1 MKMILFNQNPMITK
15 LLESVSKKLELSI
28 ENFNHYQELSVRLKE
43 DPEWLLIADDE
54 CLEKLDQVDWLELK
68 EIISQNK
75 NSVCMYK
82 KGNEAQPFLEG
93 FEMKIKKPFLPTE
106 MLKVLQK
113 KLGSDMSELEP
124 SQNLDPTQEVLETN
138 WDELENL
145 GDLEALAKEEP
156 NNEEQLLPT
165 LDAQEE
171 KEEVK
176 ETPQKEEKPK
186 DDETQE
192 GDETPKDEEVS
203 KELETQEKLEI
214 PKEETQE
221 EQVKEQEPI
230 KEETQEIKE
239 EKQEETQDSP
249 SAQELEAMQELVKE
263 IQENSNENKEE
274 TQESAEIP
282 QDKEIQEVVTE
293 KTQVQELEVP
303 KEKTQESAEALQETQ
318 AHELEKQEIAETPQ
332 EKEKQEIAETPQEK
346 EKQEIAE
353 TPQEK
358 EKQEIAETPQEK
370 EKQEI
375 AETPQEL
382 EIPQAQEKETPQE
395 ETQEKETPQ
404 EETQEKET
412 PQEETQEK
420 ETPQE
425 ETQETET
432 QNQETPPKVQEET
445 KEKTQEDNYESIED
459 IPEPVMAKAMGE
471 ELPFLNEAV
480 AKTPNNEN
488 DTETPKESDIKTSQ
502 EKEESDKTSSPLEL
516 RLNLQDLL
524 KSLNQE
530 SLKSLLENKTLSI
543 KITLEDKKPDA

>member
-15 LLESVSKKLELSI
+15 LLESVSKKLELPM
-28 ENFNHYQELSVRLKE
+28 ENFNHYQELSACLKK
-43 DPEWLLIADDE
+43 DPEWILIADDE

-68 EIISQNK
+68 ETISQNK

-106 MLKVLQK
+106 VLKILQK

-171 KEEVK
+171 KEEIK
-176 ETPQKEEKPK
+176 ETPQEEEKPK

-192 GDETPKDEEVS
+192 GETPKDEEVS
-203 KELETQEKLEI
+203 KELETQEELEI

-221 EQVKEQEPI
+221 EVKEEMKEETQEQV

-263 IQENSNENKEE
+263 IQENSNEDKKE

-282 QDKEIQEVVTE
+282 QDKEIQEIVTE
-293 KTQVQELEVP
+293 KTQAQELEIP

-318 AHELEKQEIAETPQ
+318 EVVTEKTQVQ
-332 EKEKQEIAETPQEK
+332 D
-346 EKQEIAE
+346 
-353 TPQEK
+353 
-358 EKQEIAETPQEK
+358 
-370 EKQEI
+370 
-375 AETPQEL
+375 
-382 EIPQAQEKETPQE
+382 KETPQE
-395 ETQEKETPQ
+395 ETQE
-404 EETQEKET
+404 
-412 PQEETQEK
+412 
-420 ETPQE
+420 
-425 ETQETET
+425 
-432 QNQETPPKVQEET
+432 
-445 KEKTQEDNYESIED
+445 DHYESIED

-480 AKTPNNEN
+480 AKTPNSEN
-488 DTETPKESDIKTSQ
+488 ATETPKESGIKTPQ

-543 KITLEDKKPDA
+543 KITLEDKKPNA

>member
-1 MKMILFNQNPMITK
+1 MKMILFNQNPMIEK

-28 ENFNHYQELSVRLKE
+28 ENFNHYQELSARLKK

-82 KGNEAQPFLEG
+82 KGNEVQPFLEG
-93 FEMKIKKPFLPTE
+93 FEVKIKKPFLPTE

-113 KLGSDMSELEP
+113 KLGSNISELEP

-165 LDAQEE
+165 LDVQEE
-171 KEEVK
+171 KEEIK

-192 GDETPKDEEVS
+192 SETPKDGEVS

-221 EQVKEQEPI
+221 EVKEEIKEGVQEEV
-230 KEETQEIKE
+230 KEETQENKE
-239 EKQEETQDSP
+239 EKQEKTQDSP

-263 IQENSNENKEE
+263 IQENSNGQENKEE
-274 TQESAEIP
+274 TQESTEIP

-293 KTQVQELEVP
+293 KTQAQELEIP

-318 AHELEKQEIAETPQ
+318 AHEL
-332 EKEKQEIAETPQEK
+332 
-346 EKQEIAE
+346 
-353 TPQEK
+353 

-395 ETQEKETPQ
+395 ETQEKETPKDESMQ
-404 EETQEKET
+404 ESAQNLQDKET
-412 PQEETQEK
+412 PQEETQE
-420 ETPQE
+420 
-425 ETQETET
+425 
-432 QNQETPPKVQEET
+432 
-445 KEKTQEDNYESIED
+445 DHYESIED

-480 AKTPNNEN
+480 AKIPNNEN
-488 DTETPKESDIKTSQ
+488 DTETPKESDIKTPQ

-516 RLNLQDLL
+516 HLNLQDLL

-543 KITLEDKKPDA
+543 KITLEDKKPNA

>member
-1 MKMILFNQNPMITK
+1 MKMILFNQNPMIEK

-28 ENFNHYQELSVRLKE
+28 ENFNHYQELSARLKK

-68 EIISQNK
+68 ETISQNK

-113 KLGSDMSELEP
+113 KLGSNASELEP
-124 SQNLDPTQEVLETN
+124 SQNSDPTQEILETN

-165 LDAQEE
+165 LNEQKGETPKEEAQEE
-171 KEEVK
+171 VKKEEVK
-176 ETPQKEEKPK
+176 EMQEEIKEKEKQEVAENPQDEEKPK
-186 DDETQE
+186 DDETQ
-192 GDETPKDEEVS
+192 GSVET
-203 KELETQEKLEI
+203 
-214 PKEETQE
+214 PKEETQ
-221 EQVKEQEPI
+221 EQEPI

-239 EKQEETQDSP
+239 EKQEKTQDSP

-263 IQENSNENKEE
+263 IQENSNDQENKKETQETQENTETPQDIETQELEIPKEE
-274 TQESAEIP
+274 TQEVA
-282 QDKEIQEVVTE
+282 E
-293 KTQVQELEVP
+293 KTQAQG
-303 KEKTQESAEALQETQ
+303 
-318 AHELEKQEIAETPQ
+318 LEKEEIAETPQ
-332 EKEKQEIAETPQEK
+332 EKEIQETQD
-346 EKQEIAE
+346 
-353 TPQEK
+353 
-358 EKQEIAETPQEK
+358 
-370 EKQEI
+370 
-375 AETPQEL
+375 ETPQEL
-382 EIPQAQEKETPQE
+382 EVQDEKLQENETPKDENMQESAQNLQELETPQAQDETL
-395 ETQEKETPQ
+395 
-404 EETQEKET
+404 
-412 PQEETQEK
+412 QEK

-425 ETQETET
+425 ETQETQKKEAPQT
-432 QNQETPPKVQEET
+432 QEKETP
-445 KEKTQEDNYESIED
+445 KTQEDHYESIED

-471 ELPFLNEAV
+471 ELPFLNE
-480 AKTPNNEN
+480 N
-488 DTETPKESDIKTSQ
+488 DTETPKESVIKTPQ

-530 SLKSLLENKTLSI
+530 SFKSLLENKTLSI
-543 KITLEDKKPDA
+543 KITLEDKKPNE

>member
-15 LLESVSKKLELSI
+15 LLESVSKKLELPM
-28 ENFNHYQELSVRLKE
+28 ENFNHYQELSACLKE
-43 DPEWLLIADDE
+43 DPEWILIADDE

-106 MLKVLQK
+106 VLKILQK

-165 LDAQEE
+165 LNDQEE
-171 KEEVK
+171 KQEVKEEEK
-176 ETPQKEEKPK
+176 ETPQEEEKPK
-186 DDETQE
+186 DDGTQE
-192 GDETPKDEEVS
+192 GETLKDEEVS
-203 KELETQEKLEI
+203 KELETQEEV
-214 PKEETQE
+214 KEETQE
-221 EQVKEQEPI
+221 EVKEETQEIKEEKQEEI

-239 EKQEETQDSP
+239 EKQEKTQDSP

-263 IQENSNENKEE
+263 IQENSNEDKKE
-274 TQESAEIP
+274 TQENAEIP

-293 KTQVQELEVP
+293 KTQAQELEIP

-332 EKEKQEIAETPQEK
+332 EKETPQTQDEK
-346 EKQEIAE
+346 
-353 TPQEK
+353 PQE
-358 EKQEIAETPQEK
+358 
-370 EKQEI
+370 
-375 AETPQEL
+375 
-382 EIPQAQEKETPQE
+382 
-395 ETQEKETPQ
+395 
-404 EETQEKET
+404 
-412 PQEETQEK
+412 
-420 ETPQE
+420 
-425 ETQETET
+425 
-432 QNQETPPKVQEET
+432 
-445 KEKTQEDNYESIED
+445 DHYESIED

-480 AKTPNNEN
+480 AKIPNNEN
-488 DTETPKESDIKTSQ
+488 DTETPKESVIKTPQ

-543 KITLEDKKPDA
+543 KITLEDKKPNA

>member
-1 MKMILFNQNPMITK
+1 MKMILFNQNPMIAK

-28 ENFNHYQELSVRLKE
+28 ENFNHYQELSARLKK

-113 KLGSDMSELEP
+113 KLGSNISELEP

-171 KEEVK
+171 KQEIK
-176 ETPQKEEKPK
+176 ETPQEEKPK

-192 GDETPKDEEVS
+192 GETSKDEEVS

-221 EQVKEQEPI
+221 EQVKEQESIKEETQEEQVKEQESI

-239 EKQEETQDSP
+239 EKQKETQDSP
-249 SAQELEAMQELVKE
+249 SVQELEAMQELVKE
-263 IQENSNENKEE
+263 IQENSNGQENKKE
-274 TQESAEIP
+274 TQESAETP
-282 QDKEIQEVVTE
+282 QEEEIQEVVTE
-293 KTQVQELEVP
+293 KTQAQELEVP

-332 EKEKQEIAETPQEK
+332 DVEVPQS
-346 EKQEIAE
+346 
-353 TPQEK
+353 
-358 EKQEIAETPQEK
+358 
-370 EKQEI
+370 
-375 AETPQEL
+375 
-382 EIPQAQEKETPQE
+382 QEKETPQE
-395 ETQEKETPQ
+395 ETQEVQ
-404 EETQEKET
+404 ETQEKET
-412 PQEETQEK
+412 PQTQDEK
-420 ETPQE
+420 PQE
-425 ETQETET
+425 
-432 QNQETPPKVQEET
+432 
-445 KEKTQEDNYESIED
+445 DHYESIED

-480 AKTPNNEN
+480 AETPNNEN
-488 DTETPKESDIKTSQ
+488 DTETPKESVTETSKNENDTETPQ
-502 EKEESDKTSSPLEL
+502 EKEQSDKTSSPLEL

-543 KITLEDKKPDA
+543 KITLEDKKPNA

>member
-15 LLESVSKKLELSI
+15 LLESVSKKLELPM
-28 ENFNHYQELSVRLKE
+28 ENFNHYQELSTRLKE
-43 DPEWLLIADDE
+43 DPEWILIADDE

-106 MLKVLQK
+106 VLKILQK
-113 KLGSDMSELEP
+113 KLGSDINELEP

-165 LDAQEE
+165 LNAQEVE
-171 KEEVK
+171 TPKEETQEEVKKEEVK
-176 ETPQKEEKPK
+176 EMQEEIKEKEKQEVAENPQDKEKPK

-192 GDETPKDEEVS
+192 SVETPKDEEVS
-203 KELETQEKLEI
+203 KELET
-214 PKEETQE
+214 PKEEAQ
-221 EQVKEQEPI
+221 EQESI

-239 EKQEETQDSP
+239 EKQEKTQDSP
-249 SAQELEAMQELVKE
+249 STQELEAMQELVKE
-263 IQENSNENKEE
+263 IQENSNDQENKKE
-274 TQESAEIP
+274 TQETP
-282 QDKEIQEVVTE
+282 QDI
-293 KTQVQELEVP
+293 KT
-303 KEKTQESAEALQETQ
+303 
-318 AHELEKQEIAETPQ
+318 
-332 EKEKQEIAETPQEK
+332 
-346 EKQEIAE
+346 
-353 TPQEK
+353 
-358 EKQEIAETPQEK
+358 
-370 EKQEI
+370 
-375 AETPQEL
+375 QEL
-382 EIPQAQEKETPQE
+382 EIPKEEETQEVAEKTQAQGLEKEEIAETSQEKETQE
-395 ETQEKETPQ
+395 AQDEKLQENETSKDENMQESVQNLQELETQETQDETPQ
-404 EETQEKET
+404 E
-412 PQEETQEK
+412 
-420 ETPQE
+420 
-425 ETQETET
+425 
-432 QNQETPPKVQEET
+432 
-445 KEKTQEDNYESIED
+445 DHYESIED

-480 AKTPNNEN
+480 AKIPNNEN
-488 DTETPKESDIKTSQ
+488 DTEIPKESVIKIPQ

>member
-1 MKMILFNQNPMITK
+1 MKMILFNQNPMIAK

-28 ENFNHYQELSVRLKE
+28 ENFNHYQELSAHLKK

-113 KLGSDMSELEP
+113 KLGSNASELEP

-165 LDAQEE
+165 LDVQEE
-171 KEEVK
+171 KEEIK
-176 ETPQKEEKPK
+176 EMPQEEEKPK

-192 GDETPKDEEVS
+192 SETPKDEEVS

-230 KEETQEIKE
+230 KEEMQEIKE
-239 EKQEETQDSP
+239 EKQEKTQDSP

-263 IQENSNENKEE
+263 IQENSNGQENKKE

-293 KTQVQELEVP
+293 KTQAQELEIP
-303 KEKTQESAEALQETQ
+303 KEKTQENAETPQEKEKQEDTGTPQELEIPQVQEKETQETQ
-318 AHELEKQEIAETPQ
+318 EKETPQEEKQEIAETPQ
-332 EKEKQEIAETPQEK
+332 EKETPQTQDEK
-346 EKQEIAE
+346 
-353 TPQEK
+353 PQE
-358 EKQEIAETPQEK
+358 
-370 EKQEI
+370 
-375 AETPQEL
+375 
-382 EIPQAQEKETPQE
+382 
-395 ETQEKETPQ
+395 
-404 EETQEKET
+404 
-412 PQEETQEK
+412 
-420 ETPQE
+420 
-425 ETQETET
+425 
-432 QNQETPPKVQEET
+432 
-445 KEKTQEDNYESIED
+445 DHYESIED

-480 AKTPNNEN
+480 AKIPNNEN
-488 DTETPKESDIKTSQ
+488 DTETPKESVTETPKESDIKTPQ

-543 KITLEDKKPDA
+543 KITLEDKKPNA

>member
-15 LLESVSKKLELSI
+15 LLESVSKKLELSM
-28 ENFNHYQELSVRLKE
+28 EDFNRYQELSTRLKE
-43 DPEWLLIADDE
+43 EPEWILIADDE

-106 MLKVLQK
+106 VLKVLQK
-113 KLGSDMSELEP
+113 KLGSNASELEP

-145 GDLEALAKEEP
+145 GDLEVLVQEEP

-165 LDAQEE
+165 LNDQEEKEEVKEEEKEEVKEEEKEEVKEEEKEEVKEEEKEEVKEEE

-176 ETPQKEEKPK
+176 ETPQEEKPK

-192 GDETPKDEEVS
+192 SETLKDEEVS
-203 KELETQEKLEI
+203 KELETQEELEI

-221 EQVKEQEPI
+221 
-230 KEETQEIKE
+230 TKE
-239 EKQEETQDSP
+239 EKQEKTQDSP

-263 IQENSNENKEE
+263 IQENSNGQEDKKE
-274 TQESAEIP
+274 TQEN
-282 QDKEIQEVVTE
+282 
-293 KTQVQELEVP
+293 
-303 KEKTQESAEALQETQ
+303 
-318 AHELEKQEIAETPQ
+318 
-332 EKEKQEIAETPQEK
+332 
-346 EKQEIAE
+346 
-353 TPQEK
+353 
-358 EKQEIAETPQEK
+358 
-370 EKQEI
+370 

-382 EIPQAQEKETPQE
+382 EIPQEKETQELETQEKTQESAETPQDKETPQE
-395 ETQEKETPQ
+395 KTQKLETQE
-404 EETQEKET
+404 
-412 PQEETQEK
+412 
-420 ETPQE
+420 
-425 ETQETET
+425 
-432 QNQETPPKVQEET
+432 
-445 KEKTQEDNYESIED
+445 DHYESIED

-480 AKTPNNEN
+480 AKTSNNEN
-488 DTETPKESDIKTSQ
+488 DTETPKESVIKTPQ
-502 EKEESDKTSSPLEL
+502 EKEESIETPKESDKTSSPLEL

>member
-15 LLESVSKKLELSI
+15 LLESVSKKLELSM
-28 ENFNHYQELSVRLKE
+28 ENFNHYQELSAHLKK
-43 DPEWLLIADDE
+43 DPEWILIADDE

-82 KGNEAQPFLEG
+82 KGNEVQPFLEG

-106 MLKVLQK
+106 VLKVLQK
-113 KLGSDMSELEP
+113 KLGSNMSELEP

-145 GDLEALAKEEP
+145 GDLEALAQKEP

-165 LDAQEE
+165 LNAQEE

-176 ETPQKEEKPK
+176 EEVKETPQEEKPK

-192 GDETPKDEEVS
+192 GETLKDEEVS
-203 KELETQEKLEI
+203 KELETQEELEI
-214 PKEETQE
+214 PKEETQ

-230 KEETQEIKE
+230 KEETQENKE
-239 EKQEETQDSP
+239 EKQEKTQDSP
-249 SAQELEAMQELVKE
+249 STQELEAMQELVKE
-263 IQENSNENKEE
+263 IQENSNGQEDKKETQENTETPQETPQEKE
-274 TQESAEIP
+274 TQES
-282 QDKEIQEVVTE
+282 
-293 KTQVQELEVP
+293 
-303 KEKTQESAEALQETQ
+303 
-318 AHELEKQEIAETPQ
+318 AETPQ
-332 EKEKQEIAETPQEK
+332 EKETQELGTQENTETQESAETPQEK
-346 EKQEIAE
+346 
-353 TPQEK
+353 
-358 EKQEIAETPQEK
+358 
-370 EKQEI
+370 
-375 AETPQEL
+375 
-382 EIPQAQEKETPQE
+382 
-395 ETQEKETPQ
+395 TQEK
-404 EETQEKET
+404 
-412 PQEETQEK
+412 
-420 ETPQE
+420 

-432 QNQETPPKVQEET
+432 QELEIQENTETPQESAET
-445 KEKTQEDNYESIED
+445 PQEKTQKLETQEDHYESIED
-459 IPEPVMAKAMGE
+459 IPEPVMAQAMGE
-471 ELPFLNEAV
+471 ELPFLSEAV
-480 AKTPNNEN
+480 VKTSNNEN
-488 DTETPKESDIKTSQ
+488 DTETPKESAIKTPQ

>member
-28 ENFNHYQELSVRLKE
+28 ENFNHYQELSTRLKE
-43 DPEWLLIADDE
+43 NQEWLLIADDE

-113 KLGSDMSELEP
+113 KLGSNTSELEP

-293 KTQVQELEVP
+293 KTQAQELEIP

-332 EKEKQEIAETPQEK
+332 E
-346 EKQEIAE
+346 
-353 TPQEK
+353 
-358 EKQEIAETPQEK
+358 
-370 EKQEI
+370 
-375 AETPQEL
+375 L

-395 ETQEKETPQ
+395 ETQEKEIPKD
-404 EETQEKET
+404 ENTQESVQNLQEKEIQKAQDET
-412 PQEETQEK
+412 PQE
-420 ETPQE
+420 
-425 ETQETET
+425 
-432 QNQETPPKVQEET
+432 
-445 KEKTQEDNYESIED
+445 DHYESIED

-488 DTETPKESDIKTSQ
+488 DTETHKKSVTETSNNENDTETPQ

-543 KITLEDKKPDA
+543 KITLEDKKPNA

>member
-1 MKMILFNQNPMITK
+1 MKMILFNQNPMIAK

-28 ENFNHYQELSVRLKE
+28 ENFNHYQELSAHLKK

-113 KLGSDMSELEP
+113 KLGFQPSEPEPNPTNPLEGA
-124 SQNLDPTQEVLETN
+124 QETLETN

-171 KEEVK
+171 KEEIKEEIK

-192 GDETPKDEEVS
+192 SETPKDEEVS
-203 KELETQEKLEI
+203 KELEMQEKLEI

-263 IQENSNENKEE
+263 IQENSNEDKKETQENAEIPQELETPQEE
-274 TQESAEIP
+274 TQEKEIP
-282 QDKEIQEVVTE
+282 Q
-293 KTQVQELEVP
+293 
-303 KEKTQESAEALQETQ
+303 
-318 AHELEKQEIAETPQ
+318 ELEKQENAE
-332 EKEKQEIAETPQEK
+332 I
-346 EKQEIAE
+346 
-353 TPQEK
+353 
-358 EKQEIAETPQEK
+358 
-370 EKQEI
+370 
-375 AETPQEL
+375 PQEL
-382 EIPQAQEKETPQE
+382 ETPQE

-404 EETQEKET
+404 TQDEK
-412 PQEETQEK
+412 PQE
-420 ETPQE
+420 
-425 ETQETET
+425 
-432 QNQETPPKVQEET
+432 
-445 KEKTQEDNYESIED
+445 DHYESIED

-488 DTETPKESDIKTSQ
+488 DTETPKESVTETSKNENDTETPQ

-543 KITLEDKKPDA
+543 KIALEDKKPNA

>member
-1 MKMILFNQNPMITK
+1 MKMILFNQNPMIEK

-28 ENFNHYQELSVRLKE
+28 ENFNHYQELSARLKE

-68 EIISQNK
+68 ETISQNK

-113 KLGSDMSELEP
+113 KLGSNMSELEP
-124 SQNLDPTQEVLETN
+124 SQNSDPTQEILETN

-165 LDAQEE
+165 LNEQEGETPKEEAQEE
-171 KEEVK
+171 VKKEEVK
-176 ETPQKEEKPK
+176 EMQEEIKEKEKQEVAENPQVAESPQDEEKPR
-186 DDETQE
+186 DDETQ
-192 GDETPKDEEVS
+192 GSVETPKDEEVS
-203 KELETQEKLEI
+203 KELETQ
-214 PKEETQE
+214 
-221 EQVKEQEPI
+221 EQEPI

-239 EKQEETQDSP
+239 EKQEKTQDSP
-249 SAQELEAMQELVKE
+249 SVQELEAMQELVKE
-263 IQENSNENKEE
+263 IQENSNDQENKKETQETQENTETPQDIETQELEIPKEE
-274 TQESAEIP
+274 TQEVA
-282 QDKEIQEVVTE
+282 E
-293 KTQVQELEVP
+293 KTQAQG
-303 KEKTQESAEALQETQ
+303 
-318 AHELEKQEIAETPQ
+318 LEKEEIAETPQ
-332 EKEKQEIAETPQEK
+332 EKEIQETQD
-346 EKQEIAE
+346 
-353 TPQEK
+353 
-358 EKQEIAETPQEK
+358 
-370 EKQEI
+370 
-375 AETPQEL
+375 ETPQEL
-382 EIPQAQEKETPQE
+382 EVQDKKLQENETPKDENMQESAQNLQELETQELETPQAQDETL
-395 ETQEKETPQ
+395 
-404 EETQEKET
+404 
-412 PQEETQEK
+412 
-420 ETPQE
+420 
-425 ETQETET
+425 
-432 QNQETPPKVQEET
+432 
-445 KEKTQEDNYESIED
+445 QEDHYESIED

-488 DTETPKESDIKTSQ
+488 NTETPQ

-530 SLKSLLENKTLSI
+530 SFKSLLENKTLSI
-543 KITLEDKKPDA
+543 KITLEDKKPNE

>member
-15 LLESVSKKLELSI
+15 LLESVSKKLELSM
-28 ENFNHYQELSVRLKE
+28 EDFNRYQELSTRLKE
-43 DPEWLLIADDE
+43 DPEWILIADDE

-68 EIISQNK
+68 ETISQNK

-113 KLGSDMSELEP
+113 KLGSNMSELEF

-145 GDLEALAKEEP
+145 GDLEALAQEEP

-165 LDAQEE
+165 LNDQEE

-176 ETPQKEEKPK
+176 EEVKETPQEEKPK

-192 GDETPKDEEVS
+192 GETLKDEEVS
-203 KELETQEKLEI
+203 KELETQEELEI

-221 EQVKEQEPI
+221 QAKEQEPI
-230 KEETQEIKE
+230 KEETQETKE
-239 EKQEETQDSP
+239 EKQEKTQDSP
-249 SAQELEAMQELVKE
+249 SVQELEAMQELVKE
-263 IQENSNENKEE
+263 IQENSNGQEDKKETQENTEIPQEKETQEKE
-274 TQESAEIP
+274 TQES
-282 QDKEIQEVVTE
+282 TE
-293 KTQVQELEVP
+293 TPQELETQELEIP
-303 KEKTQESAEALQETQ
+303 KEKTQESAE
-318 AHELEKQEIAETPQ
+318 TPQ
-332 EKEKQEIAETPQEK
+332 EKTQK
-346 EKQEIAE
+346 
-353 TPQEK
+353 
-358 EKQEIAETPQEK
+358 
-370 EKQEI
+370 
-375 AETPQEL
+375 L
-382 EIPQAQEKETPQE
+382 EI
-395 ETQEKETPQ
+395 
-404 EETQEKET
+404 
-412 PQEETQEK
+412 
-420 ETPQE
+420 
-425 ETQETET
+425 
-432 QNQETPPKVQEET
+432 
-445 KEKTQEDNYESIED
+445 QEDHYESIED
-459 IPEPVMAKAMGE
+459 IPEPVMAQAMGE
-471 ELPFLNEAV
+471 ELPFLNESV
-480 AKTPNNEN
+480 AKIPNNEN
-488 DTETPKESDIKTSQ
+488 DTETPKESAIKTPQ

>member
-1 MKMILFNQNPMITK
+1 MKMILFNQNPMIEK

-28 ENFNHYQELSVRLKE
+28 ENFNHYQELSACLKG

-68 EIISQNK
+68 ETISQNK

-113 KLGSDMSELEP
+113 KLGSNMSELEP

-165 LDAQEE
+165 LNEQEEKEEVKQEE

-176 ETPQKEEKPK
+176 ETLQEEKPK

-214 PKEETQE
+214 PKEETQKE
-221 EQVKEQEPI
+221 VKEEI
-230 KEETQEIKE
+230 KEETQENKE

-263 IQENSNENKEE
+263 IQENSNDQENKEK
-274 TQESAEIP
+274 TQESTEIP

-293 KTQVQELEVP
+293 KTQAQELEIP

-318 AHELEKQEIAETPQ
+318 AQELEKQENAETPQ
-332 EKEKQEIAETPQEK
+332 EKEIQETQDETPQE
-346 EKQEIAE
+346 
-353 TPQEK
+353 
-358 EKQEIAETPQEK
+358 
-370 EKQEI
+370 
-375 AETPQEL
+375 
-382 EIPQAQEKETPQE
+382 
-395 ETQEKETPQ
+395 
-404 EETQEKET
+404 
-412 PQEETQEK
+412 
-420 ETPQE
+420 
-425 ETQETET
+425 
-432 QNQETPPKVQEET
+432 
-445 KEKTQEDNYESIED
+445 DHYESIED

-471 ELPFLNEAV
+471 ELPFLNESV

-488 DTETPKESDIKTSQ
+488 ATETPKESVTETSKNENDTETPQ

-516 RLNLQDLL
+516 HLNLQDLL

-543 KITLEDKKPDA
+543 KITLEDKKPNA

>member
-15 LLESVSKKLELSI
+15 LLESVSKKLELLM
-28 ENFNHYQELSVRLKE
+28 ENFNHYQELSARLKK
-43 DPEWLLIADDE
+43 DPEWILIADDE

-106 MLKVLQK
+106 VLKILQK
-113 KLGSDMSELEP
+113 KLGSNASDLEP

-165 LDAQEE
+165 LNDQEE

-176 ETPQKEEKPK
+176 EEKEEIKEEEKEEIKEEEKEEIKETPQEEEKPK
-186 DDETQE
+186 DDEIQE
-192 GDETPKDEEVS
+192 GETLKNEEVS
-203 KELETQEKLEI
+203 KKLEMQEELETPQTQEVAETPQEQEQVREEMQEVQEEKQEQV
-214 PKEETQE
+214 KEETQE
-221 EQVKEQEPI
+221 EPIKKQEPI
-230 KEETQEIKE
+230 KEETQEITE
-239 EKQEETQDSP
+239 TPQETQEKTQDSP

-263 IQENSNENKEE
+263 IQENSNGQENKKETQESTETPQAQDKETQELEIPKEE
-274 TQESAEIP
+274 TQESA
-282 QDKEIQEVVTE
+282 K
-293 KTQVQELEVP
+293 
-303 KEKTQESAEALQETQ
+303 SFQETQ
-318 AHELEKQEIAETPQ
+318 AQELEKQENTETPQ
-332 EKEKQEIAETPQEK
+332 
-346 EKQEIAE
+346 
-353 TPQEK
+353 
-358 EKQEIAETPQEK
+358 
-370 EKQEI
+370 
-375 AETPQEL
+375 ETPQEL
-382 EIPQAQEKETPQE
+382 EIPKKE
-395 ETQEKETPQ
+395 ETQESTETPQ
-404 EETQEKET
+404 AQDKETQE
-412 PQEETQEK
+412 
-420 ETPQE
+420 
-425 ETQETET
+425 
-432 QNQETPPKVQEET
+432 
-445 KEKTQEDNYESIED
+445 DHYESIED

-480 AKTPNNEN
+480 AKIPNNEN
-488 DTETPKESDIKTSQ
+488 DTETPKESDIKTPQ
-502 EKEESDKTSSPLEL
+502 EKEESDKISSPLEL

-543 KITLEDKKPDA
+543 KITLEDKKPNA

>member
-1 MKMILFNQNPMITK
+1 MKMILFNQNPMIAK
-15 LLESVSKKLELSI
+15 LLESVSKKLELPM
-28 ENFNHYQELSVRLKE
+28 ENFNHYQELSARLKE
-43 DPEWLLIADDE
+43 DPEWILIADDE

-68 EIISQNK
+68 ETISQNK

-82 KGNEAQPFLEG
+82 KGNEMQPFLEG

-106 MLKVLQK
+106 VLKILQK
-113 KLGSDMSELEP
+113 KLGSNTSEPEP

-165 LDAQEE
+165 LNEQEVETPKEEAQEE
-171 KEEVK
+171 VKKEEVK
-176 ETPQKEEKPK
+176 EMQEEIKEKEKQEVTESPQEEEKPK

-192 GDETPKDEEVS
+192 NETPKDEEVS
-203 KELETQEKLEI
+203 KELEMQEEV
-214 PKEETQE
+214 KEETQE

-249 SAQELEAMQELVKE
+249 SVQELEAMQELVKE
-263 IQENSNENKEE
+263 IQENSNGQENKKE
-274 TQESAEIP
+274 TQENAEIP

-293 KTQVQELEVP
+293 KTQVQE
-303 KEKTQESAEALQETQ
+303 
-318 AHELEKQEIAETPQ
+318 
-332 EKEKQEIAETPQEK
+332 
-346 EKQEIAE
+346 
-353 TPQEK
+353 
-358 EKQEIAETPQEK
+358 
-370 EKQEI
+370 
-375 AETPQEL
+375 
-382 EIPQAQEKETPQE
+382 KETP
-395 ETQEKETPQ
+395 
-404 EETQEKET
+404 
-412 PQEETQEK
+412 
-420 ETPQE
+420 
-425 ETQETET
+425 
-432 QNQETPPKVQEET
+432 
-445 KEKTQEDNYESIED
+445 KTQEDHYESIED

-488 DTETPKESDIKTSQ
+488 DTETPKESDIKTPQ

-543 KITLEDKKPDA
+543 KITLEDKKPNA

>member
-28 ENFNHYQELSVRLKE
+28 ENFNHYQELLARLKE
-43 DPEWLLIADDE
+43 DPEWILIADDE

-68 EIISQNK
+68 ETISQNK

-106 MLKVLQK
+106 MLKILQK
-113 KLGSDMSELEP
+113 KLGSNASEPEP

-165 LDAQEE
+165 LNDQEE

-176 ETPQKEEKPK
+176 ETLQKEEKPK

-192 GDETPKDEEVS
+192 GETPKDKEVS
-203 KELETQEKLEI
+203 KELETQEELET
-214 PKEETQE
+214 PQTQE
-221 EQVKEQEPI
+221 VAETPQEQEQV
-230 KEETQEIKE
+230 KEETQEITETPQETQE
-239 EKQEETQDSP
+239 ETQEETQDSP

-263 IQENSNENKEE
+263 IQENSNEDKTE
-274 TQESAEIP
+274 TQEVAETLQDKETQEVAEIP
-282 QDKEIQEVVTE
+282 QEKET
-293 KTQVQELEVP
+293 QEL
-303 KEKTQESAEALQETQ
+303 
-318 AHELEKQEIAETPQ
+318 
-332 EKEKQEIAETPQEK
+332 
-346 EKQEIAE
+346 
-353 TPQEK
+353 
-358 EKQEIAETPQEK
+358 
-370 EKQEI
+370 
-375 AETPQEL
+375 
-382 EIPQAQEKETPQE
+382 ETPQE
-395 ETQEKETPQ
+395 ETQEAVTETPK
-404 EETQEKET
+404 TQEVAEA
-412 PQEETQEK
+412 PQEI
-420 ETPQE
+420 
-425 ETQETET
+425 ETET

-445 KEKTQEDNYESIED
+445 NEKTQEDNYETIED

-471 ELPFLNEAV
+471 ELPFLNESV
-480 AKTPNNEN
+480 AETPNNEN
-488 DTETPKESDIKTSQ
+488 TTETPKESVTETPQ
-502 EKEESDKTSSPLEL
+502 ENAKNPQKSDTTSSPLEL

-543 KITLEDKKPDA
+543 KITLEDKNPHA

>member
-15 LLESVSKKLELSI
+15 LLESVSKKLELPM
-28 ENFNHYQELSVRLKE
+28 ENFNHYQELSAHLKK

-82 KGNEAQPFLEG
+82 KGHEAQPFLEG

-113 KLGSDMSELEP
+113 KLGSNTSEPEP

-165 LDAQEE
+165 LNDQEKKEEIKEEE
-171 KEEVK
+171 KQEVK
-176 ETPQKEEKPK
+176 ETPQEKEKPK
-186 DDETQE
+186 DDEIQE
-192 GDETPKDEEVS
+192 GETLKDEEVS
-203 KELETQEKLEI
+203 KELETQEEV
-214 PKEETQE
+214 KEETQE
-221 EQVKEQEPI
+221 EPVKEQEPI

-239 EKQEETQDSP
+239 EKQEKTQDSP
-249 SAQELEAMQELVKE
+249 SVQELEAMQELVKE
-263 IQENSNENKEE
+263 IQENSNGQENKEE
-274 TQESAEIP
+274 TQESAE
-282 QDKEIQEVVTE
+282 
-293 KTQVQELEVP
+293 
-303 KEKTQESAEALQETQ
+303 
-318 AHELEKQEIAETPQ
+318 TPQ
-332 EKEKQEIAETPQEK
+332 EKETQELEIPKEEIQEETQEAVTETPQT
-346 EKQEIAE
+346 QES
-353 TPQEK
+353 T
-358 EKQEIAETPQEK
+358 
-370 EKQEI
+370 
-375 AETPQEL
+375 ETPQEL
-382 EIPQAQEKETPQE
+382 EKQENTETPQETPQETQQEKETQE
-395 ETQEKETPQ
+395 NAEIPQEKET
-404 EETQEKET
+404 
-412 PQEETQEK
+412 
-420 ETPQE
+420 
-425 ETQETET
+425 
-432 QNQETPPKVQEET
+432 
-445 KEKTQEDNYESIED
+445 QEDHYESIED

-480 AKTPNNEN
+480 AETPNNEN
-488 DTETPKESDIKTSQ
+488 DTETPKESVTETPKESDIKTPQESDIKTPQ

-543 KITLEDKKPDA
+543 KITLEDKKPNA

>member
-1 MKMILFNQNPMITK
+1 MKMILFNQNPMIEK

-28 ENFNHYQELSVRLKE
+28 ENFNHYQELSARLKE

-68 EIISQNK
+68 ETISQNK

-113 KLGSDMSELEP
+113 KLGSNASELEP
-124 SQNLDPTQEVLETN
+124 SQNLDPTQEILETN

-165 LDAQEE
+165 LNEQEGETPKEEAQEE
-171 KEEVK
+171 VKKEEVK
-176 ETPQKEEKPK
+176 EMQEEIKEKEKQEVAESPQDEEKPK

-192 GDETPKDEEVS
+192 GETPKDEEVS
-203 KELETQEKLEI
+203 KELETQE
-214 PKEETQE
+214 QE
-221 EQVKEQEPI
+221 SI

-239 EKQEETQDSP
+239 EKQEKTQDSP

-263 IQENSNENKEE
+263 IQENSNDQENKKETQETQETQENQENTETPQDIETQELEIPKEE
-274 TQESAEIP
+274 TQEVA
-282 QDKEIQEVVTE
+282 E
-293 KTQVQELEVP
+293 KTQVQG
-303 KEKTQESAEALQETQ
+303 
-318 AHELEKQEIAETPQ
+318 LEKE
-332 EKEKQEIAETPQEK
+332 
-346 EKQEIAE
+346 
-353 TPQEK
+353 
-358 EKQEIAETPQEK
+358 
-370 EKQEI
+370 EI

-382 EIPQAQEKETPQE
+382 EVQDEKPQENETPKDENMQESVQNLQELETQETQEAQDETPQE
-395 ETQEKETPQ
+395 
-404 EETQEKET
+404 
-412 PQEETQEK
+412 
-420 ETPQE
+420 
-425 ETQETET
+425 
-432 QNQETPPKVQEET
+432 
-445 KEKTQEDNYESIED
+445 DHYESIED

-488 DTETPKESDIKTSQ
+488 DTETPKESVIKTPQ
-502 EKEESDKTSSPLEL
+502 EKEESTKTSKESNEIPSPLEL

-530 SLKSLLENKTLSI
+530 SFKSLLENKTLSI
-543 KITLEDKKPDA
+543 KITLEDKKPNE

>member
-1 MKMILFNQNPMITK
+1 MKMILFNQNPMIAK
-15 LLESVSKKLELSI
+15 LLESVSKKLELSM
-28 ENFNHYQELSVRLKE
+28 ENFNHYQELSARLKK

-93 FEMKIKKPFLPTE
+93 FEVKIKKPFLPTE

-113 KLGSDMSELEP
+113 KLGSNISELEP

-165 LDAQEE
+165 LNAQEE
-171 KEEVK
+171 KEEIK

-186 DDETQE
+186 DDGTQE
-192 GDETPKDEEVS
+192 SETPKDKEVS

-230 KEETQEIKE
+230 KEETQENKE
-239 EKQEETQDSP
+239 EKQEKTQDSP
-249 SAQELEAMQELVKE
+249 SVQELEAMQELVKE
-263 IQENSNENKEE
+263 IQENSNEDKKE

-293 KTQVQELEVP
+293 KTQAQELEIP

-332 EKEKQEIAETPQEK
+332 DV
-346 EKQEIAE
+346 
-353 TPQEK
+353 
-358 EKQEIAETPQEK
+358 
-370 EKQEI
+370 
-375 AETPQEL
+375 

-395 ETQEKETPQ
+395 ETQEKETPKDESMQ
-404 EETQEKET
+404 ESAQNLQDKET
-412 PQEETQEK
+412 PQEETQE
-420 ETPQE
+420 
-425 ETQETET
+425 
-432 QNQETPPKVQEET
+432 
-445 KEKTQEDNYESIED
+445 DHYESIED

-480 AKTPNNEN
+480 AKTPNDEN
-488 DTETPKESDIKTSQ
+488 DTETLKESNIKTPQEKEESTEIPQ

-516 RLNLQDLL
+516 HLNLQDLL

-543 KITLEDKKPDA
+543 KITLEDKKPNA

>member
-15 LLESVSKKLELSI
+15 LLESVSKKLELPM
-28 ENFNHYQELSVRLKE
+28 ENFNHYQELSARLKE
-43 DPEWLLIADDE
+43 DPEWILIADDE

-106 MLKVLQK
+106 ILKILQK
-113 KLGSDMSELEP
+113 KLGSNASELEP

-165 LDAQEE
+165 LNTQEE
-171 KEEVK
+171 KQEIK

-192 GDETPKDEEVS
+192 GETLKDKEVS

-221 EQVKEQEPI
+221 EVKEEIKEEAQEEVKEETQEEQVKEQEPI
-230 KEETQEIKE
+230 KEETQENKE

-249 SAQELEAMQELVKE
+249 SVQELEAMQELVKE
-263 IQENSNENKEE
+263 IQENSNEDKKEA
-274 TQESAEIP
+274 QENAEIP

-293 KTQVQELEVP
+293 KTQAQELEIP

-332 EKEKQEIAETPQEK
+332 E
-346 EKQEIAE
+346 
-353 TPQEK
+353 
-358 EKQEIAETPQEK
+358 
-370 EKQEI
+370 
-375 AETPQEL
+375 L

-395 ETQEKETPQ
+395 EIQENTETPQETPQELEIPQVQEKETP
-404 EETQEKET
+404 K
-412 PQEETQEK
+412 PQE
-420 ETPQE
+420 
-425 ETQETET
+425 
-432 QNQETPPKVQEET
+432 
-445 KEKTQEDNYESIED
+445 DHYENIED

-480 AKTPNNEN
+480 AKIPNNEN
-488 DTETPKESDIKTSQ
+488 DTETPKESDIKTPQ

-543 KITLEDKKPDA
+543 KITLEDKKPNA